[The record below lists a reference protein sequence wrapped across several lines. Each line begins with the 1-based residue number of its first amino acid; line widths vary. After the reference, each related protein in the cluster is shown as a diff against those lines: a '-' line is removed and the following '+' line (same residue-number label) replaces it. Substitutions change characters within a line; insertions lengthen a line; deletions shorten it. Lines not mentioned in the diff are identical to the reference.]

1 MMIVIE
7 KTIDD
12 NTGLDCWLIMDSD
25 THAVLDRAFD
35 EDDARDIA
43 DYYGDIRGDALE
55 FDEIED
61 DYDGQPDWAQEWN
74 DFDPDC

>member
-1 MMIVIE
+1 MIVIE

-12 NTGLDCWLIMDSD
+12 NTGLDCWLIVDSD

-35 EDDARDIA
+35 AGDARDIA

-61 DYDGQPDWAQEWN
+61 EYDGQPTEFDEWM

>member
-1 MMIVIE
+1 MIVIE

-12 NTGLDCWLIMDSD
+12 NTGLDCWLIVDSY

-35 EDDARDIA
+35 AGDARDIA
-43 DYYGDIRGDALE
+43 DYYGDIRGGTLE
-55 FDEIED
+55 IDEIEE
-61 DYDGQPDWAQEWN
+61 DYDGQPDWVQEWH